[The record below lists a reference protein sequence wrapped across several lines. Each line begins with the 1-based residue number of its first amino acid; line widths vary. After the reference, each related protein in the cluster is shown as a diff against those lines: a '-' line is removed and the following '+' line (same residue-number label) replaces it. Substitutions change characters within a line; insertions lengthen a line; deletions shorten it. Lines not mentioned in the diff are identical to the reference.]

1 MSNQVNITSTGIKK
15 VLRLYNEQQSLAEY
29 IWNGFDARADTIHI
43 DYAHNELGTLE
54 SLSVSDNGYGI
65 NFSLLKDKFNPFYE
79 SEKAI
84 EQRVHRHKSTMHG
97 KNGVGRLTFFTF
109 AYDAEWNTTYEDNGV
124 FKNGSIK
131 VSGGLLNDYDSRLLE
146 ENMGITK
153 TGTTVSFSNI
163 KISKEDL
170 EQVIIPYL
178 QAEFCWFLELNKNRG
193 FSIVINGTP
202 LSYEDNILDYD
213 DQIEFRYPESQTLFK
228 VKFIQWKESVHKE
241 LSKNYFINRKGEE
254 VHKDY
259 TTLNKKADEY
269 YHSVFIE
276 SEFFEEF
283 DFSSTEHERQVK
295 LYSRTKSAPEYKFL
309 IKQVN
314 ALLRSRRK
322 PFLKEFSSRLIDKFE
337 SDGLLPKYSNP
348 DDPKRVDFIE
358 TLKVIY
364 EIQPKLFSGLSI
376 DQKKTLFGLI
386 SVLLNSSGR
395 DQLFHIIAGVVELEQ
410 EEQEELASFLGTSTK
425 ILV

>member
-1 MSNQVNITSTGIKK
+1 MANQVNITSTGIKK

-29 IWNGFDARADTIHI
+29 IWNGFDARADTIRI
-43 DYAHNELGTLE
+43 DYTYNELGTLE

-79 SEKAI
+79 SEKAL

-109 AYDAEWNTTYEDNGV
+109 AYDAEWNTTYEDQGV

-131 VSGGLLNDYDSRLLE
+131 VSGGLLNDYVTCLLD
-146 ENMGITK
+146 ENMNTRK

-178 QAEFCWFLELNKNRG
+178 QAEFCWFLELNKDRD
-193 FSIVINGTP
+193 FSIIINGNP
-202 LSYEDNILDYD
+202 MSYAANILDYD
-213 DQIEFRYPESQTLFK
+213 DQIEFRYPESQTVFK
-228 VKFIQWKESVHKE
+228 VKFIQWKESLHKE
-241 LSKNYFINRKGEE
+241 LSKNYFINLKGEE
-254 VHKDY
+254 VYKDY

-283 DFSSTEHERQVK
+283 DFSSSDHENQVR

-309 IKQVN
+309 IRQVN
-314 ALLRSRRK
+314 DLLRLRRK
-322 PFLKEFSSRLIDKFE
+322 PFLKDFSSRLMEKFE
-337 SDGLLPKYSNP
+337 AEGLFPKYTSNE
-348 DDPKRVDFIE
+348 DPKRVDFVE

-376 DQKKTLFGLI
+376 DQKKAFFGMI
-386 SVLLNSSGR
+386 AAILNSSER
-395 DQLFHIIAGVVELEQ
+395 ARLFHVIAGIVELET
-410 EEQEELASFLGTSTK
+410 EEREELATFLGASEV
-425 ILV
+425 LN